1 MIAPGQR
8 QYSVSSGYLIT
19 PPSFRYYLGLIAFW
33 LFLSPLL
40 HSQGTDL
47 GTEAQINAGKELY
60 QDFCAH
66 CHGDNGDGKGSA
78 FLHFAPKP
86 RDFTSGKYK
95 VRTTPSG
102 ELPTTGDIKHIIRVG
117 MPFSAMP
124 AFSNFNDEEITNLVY
139 YLKTFNEDFE
149 DPDFVPVPID
159 FEKAP
164 KYSEESATRGRDL
177 YVKNEC
183 YTCHGDQGRSD
194 GVSAP
199 TLEDDFG
206 PEKYHIR
213 PADLTKRWS
222 FRGGPTR
229 KDIYRT
235 FTTGLNGTPMPSY
248 QDSIP
253 ENERWDLVNYIYSLS
268 ERDETDFSTT
278 LVAEPVEGDLDP
290 ARGKELFANATI
302 SHFPVVGQVI
312 EPGRLLAPSTNA
324 IEVQAV
330 YNAEEFA
337 ILVTWH
343 DMTADT
349 TGENAPDASLGEED
363 LHQTSR
369 VISEEDQENPQFSDA
384 IAIQWPQ
391 KMPEGF
397 KKPYF
402 LFGDAKNAVNVWF
415 VDLAQGETVKQYTGN
430 GFQNLIASESN
441 GVLVSSKYENGEWS
455 VIFKQRR
462 DQTDAIPFVE
472 GEFLPLSFFVWD
484 GFNRETGVRTGITPW
499 YSIYL
504 TPADTQSPIG
514 PMLTYGFLTLLAEIL
529 IIFFVRRK
537 YTGSPEPAPQ
547 SA

>member
-1 MIAPGQR
+1 MNKPR
-8 QYSVSSGYLIT
+8 QYRNSECRGHHITATSFHYLLVLTVILLSS
-19 PPSFRYYLGLIAFW
+19 
-33 LFLSPLL
+33 SPLL

-47 GTEAQINAGKELY
+47 GSEAQIYAGKELY
-60 QDFCAH
+60 QNSCAH
-66 CHGDNGDGKGSA
+66 CHGDKGDGKGSA
-78 FLHFAPKP
+78 FLRFAPKP

-102 ELPTTGDIKHIIRVG
+102 ELPTTEDIKHIIRAG

-139 YLKTFNEDFE
+139 YLKTFNEDFD

-229 KDIYRT
+229 EDIYRT

-268 ERDETDFSTT
+268 DRDETDFSTT
-278 LVAEPVEGDLDP
+278 LVAEQVEGDLDP
-290 ARGKELFANATI
+290 ARGKELFANSTI
-302 SHFPVVGQVI
+302 AHFPVVGQVI

-337 ILVTWH
+337 ILVSWH

-363 LHQTSR
+363 FDQTSR
-369 VISEEDQENPQFSDA
+369 VIGEEGQENLKFSDA
-384 IAIQWPQ
+384 IAIQWPR

-397 KKPYF
+397 KKPHF

-415 VDLAQGETVKQYTGN
+415 VDLAQGNTVKHYTGN
-430 GFQNLIASESN
+430 GFQNLAANESN
-441 GVLVSSKYENGEWS
+441 GVSVTSSFEAGEWS

-462 DQTDAIPFVE
+462 NQTDAIPFVE
-472 GEFLPLSFFVWD
+472 GEFLPLSFSVWD
-484 GFNRETGVRTGITPW
+484 GFNRETGIRTGITSW
-499 YSIYL
+499 YSLYL
-504 TPADTQSPIG
+504 RQADTQSPVG
-514 PMLTYGFLTLLAEIL
+514 PMFTYGILTLLAEIL
-529 IIFFVRRK
+529 IIFLVRRK